1 MDDLL
6 KRNDDVE
13 QTSEEV
19 GTQEEHQDDLGAHP
33 VVEKEEVP
41 CLTVEKHMLPSP
53 QIIEYVP
60 GSEVEEEEPECF
72 SPVQFAEKSLKNLK
86 PADEVETVEELLQR
100 PG

>member
-1 MDDLL
+1 M

-13 QTSEEV
+13 QTSEKV
-19 GTQEEHQDDLGAHP
+19 ATQEKHHDDLGAHP

-41 CLTVEKHMLPSP
+41 CLVVEKHMLPSP
-53 QIIEYVP
+53 QIVEYVV
-60 GSEVEEEEPECF
+60 GIEAEEEELECY

-86 PADEVETVEELLQR
+86 PAEEVETVEELLQR